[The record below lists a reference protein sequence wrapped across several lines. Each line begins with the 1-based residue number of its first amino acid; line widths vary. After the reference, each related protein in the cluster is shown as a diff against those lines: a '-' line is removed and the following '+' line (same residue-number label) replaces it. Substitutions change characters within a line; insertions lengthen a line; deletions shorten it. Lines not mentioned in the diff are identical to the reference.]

1 MTIVNAPALPSL
13 IGTAPHGSAS
23 LIAMRSAGMSIVSTG
38 VAFWNLLGRE
48 K

>member
-1 MTIVNAPALPSL
+1 MAIVKGPALPSL
-13 IGTAPHGSAS
+13 TGTAPHGSAS
-23 LIAMRSAGMSIVSTG
+23 LIAIRSAGMSIVSTG